1 MSDQQIQP
9 HKVTK
14 PIQLVAAW
22 LAGLILIDAMFLGA
36 AATLDHLDWPHGLLI
51 IASVINVPIFLGAI
65 FLLQTKFRAELQE
78 DSFYAQYL
86 SKRTSQVVRIDKNA
100 DQDAKL
106 EALESRLLN
115 LERTTAVT
123 VSDVTGLYRT
133 ENELS
138 SDWGEWRVSINILH
152 PQLNDIRNA
161 LEKACIPVAEVFGMH
176 KNAEPPSR
184 WVISVSYQIPVE
196 LQVKLLHTLMAFDF
210 TGFNR
215 WEPRR
220 DADEYE
226 DVYIGGYGDDPIVL
240 FTPKL
245 RNILDSPA
253 APKLLDTY
261 CRMHS
266 TDDSTIA

>member
-1 MSDQQIQP
+1 
-9 HKVTK
+9 
-14 PIQLVAAW
+14 
-22 LAGLILIDAMFLGA
+22 
-36 AATLDHLDWPHGLLI
+36 
-51 IASVINVPIFLGAI
+51 
-65 FLLQTKFRAELQE
+65 
-78 DSFYAQYL
+78 
-86 SKRTSQVVRIDKNA
+86 VVRIDKNA

-115 LERTTAVT
+115 IERTAAVT
-123 VSDVTGLYRT
+123 VGDVSGLYQI
-133 ENELS
+133 ESEPS
-138 SDWGEWRVSINILH
+138 SDWGEWRVSINVLH

-161 LEKACIPVAEVFGMH
+161 LDKACIPVAEVFGMH

-184 WVISVSYQIPVE
+184 WVISVSYQIPGE
-196 LQVKLLHTLMAFDF
+196 LQVKLLHTLMVFEF

-245 RNILDSPA
+245 RNILNNPGA
-253 APKLLDTY
+253 QKLLDTY

-266 TDDSTIA
+266 TDDSAIA